1 MLTEVDREWRGPFEA
16 VGPMPTGFAPTATA
30 SRGAALVVI
39 VLGGSR
45 RGEISVGGA
54 ICVRISWTEFED
66 LERTVHRW
74 EGQRTAV
81 VYIPRKD
88 KESAVT

>member
-1 MLTEVDREWRGPFEA
+1 
-16 VGPMPTGFAPTATA
+16 
-30 SRGAALVVI
+30 VI

-81 VYIPRKD
+81 V
-88 KESAVT
+88 